1 MSEPKLEQANYI
13 IAAAARLK
21 IGDDLYIIPSVR
33 HFDALFLTNTEIYKL
48 DLNIKYP
55 MFNMEGICELFIK
68 SEQGFIDR
76 FGKFHNREEAWK
88 IAEPAGQIRRRVG
101 GDTINGGTLFSEN
114 LY

>member
-21 IGDDLYIIPSVR
+21 IGHDLYIIPSVR
-33 HFDALFLTNTEIYKL
+33 HFDELFHTNNELYELGLKA
-48 DLNIKYP
+48 KYP
-55 MFNMEGICELFIK
+55 MFNMEEIRELSIK

-76 FGKFHNREEAWK
+76 LGKFHNREEAWK